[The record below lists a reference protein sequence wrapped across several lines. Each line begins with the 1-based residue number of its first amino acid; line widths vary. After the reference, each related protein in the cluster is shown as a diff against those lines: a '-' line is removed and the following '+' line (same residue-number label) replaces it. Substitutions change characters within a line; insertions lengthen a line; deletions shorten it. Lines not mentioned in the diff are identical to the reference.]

1 MGTKPN
7 IRQFF
12 VLKKIYLIAA
22 GLAVVFLIVTN
33 LILVKRVSDAETA
46 VELRDS
52 IIREAGSRSS
62 SLEVKYLKS
71 CFSGLLLNEDIK
83 AFNAELVAAD
93 QRKYTLDQ
101 ALGKGP
107 VLILRY
113 SELNCADCVVFA
125 LRKIAEIAEK
135 YKVTPVI
142 ISEYSDMHSFK
153 DAVAN
158 FGRDRFLFYHVEKF
172 SDVDRKGVPYY
183 CLLMPDRTVHA
194 VFIPDKL
201 HPQITDFYFENVVKR
216 FFSNTDND

>member
-12 VLKKIYLIAA
+12 VLKKIYLVAA

-33 LILVKRVSDAETA
+33 LILVRRVSDAETA

-101 ALGKGP
+101 VQGKGP

-135 YKVTPVI
+135 YKVTPVV

-153 DAVAN
+153 NAVDN
-158 FGRDRFLFYHVEKF
+158 FGRDRFLFYNVEKF
-172 SDVDRKGVPYY
+172 SDADRLGAPYY
-183 CLLMPDRTVHA
+183 CILMPNRTLQA
-194 VFIPDKL
+194 VFVPDKL

>member
-1 MGTKPN
+1 MDTKPN

-158 FGRDRFLFYHVEKF
+158 FGRRSFSFLQ
-172 SDVDRKGVPYY
+172 
-183 CLLMPDRTVHA
+183 C
-194 VFIPDKL
+194 
-201 HPQITDFYFENVVKR
+201 
-216 FFSNTDND
+216 

>member
-12 VLKKIYLIAA
+12 VLKKIYLVAA

-33 LILVKRVSDAETA
+33 LILVRRVSDAETA

-83 AFNAELVAAD
+83 AFNAELVTAD
-93 QRKYTLDQ
+93 RRKYTLNQ
-101 ALGKGP
+101 VLGKGP

-125 LRKIAEIAEK
+125 LRKIAEK
-135 YKVTPVI
+135 YKVTPVV

-153 DAVAN
+153 NAVDN
-158 FGRDRFLFYHVEKF
+158 FGRDRFLFYNVEKF
-172 SDVDRKGVPYY
+172 SDADRQGAPYY
-183 CLLMPDRTVHA
+183 CILMPNRTLEA
-194 VFIPDKL
+194 VFVPDKL

-216 FFSNTDND
+216 FFSDTDND